1 MDLQQG
7 SRGMNVRIAQ
17 QLLNDAAL
25 GGSRLDPD
33 GIFGPLTFKSVED
46 FQNRRKL
53 EVDGVVGP
61 STWAAL
67 KGQAPVNST
76 QNASGQGGST
86 PRSVVAAPLGRPKPS
101 PVPAPHSV
109 APAAA
114 EPPLNPAL
122 EPAWM
127 KVAMAELGIHERTGK
142 GTARI
147 IMYHQ
152 ATTLHAKSDQVAWCS
167 SFVNWCL
174 AQVGVTGT
182 RSAAAASWAGW
193 GTELKT
199 PRLGCIVQLHHH
211 QKGYAAA
218 TGTSSGNHV
227 AFFVHQDAAHIR
239 LLGGNQS
246 DSVKYSDFALA
257 KWSVKTYRWPSGA

>member
-7 SRGMNVRIAQ
+7 SRGMDVRIAQ
-17 QLLNDAAL
+17 QLLNDAAV
-25 GGSRLDPD
+25 GGSRLEPD
-33 GIFGPLTFKSVED
+33 GIFGPLTFQSVED
-46 FQNRRKL
+46 FQHRRKL

-67 KGQAPVNST
+67 RGETRASSP
-76 QNASGQGGST
+76 QNASGQGQ
-86 PRSVVAAPLGRPKPS
+86 AAPQRPAAASLSQPKPL
-101 PVPAPHSV
+101 PAPAPHPV
-109 APAAA
+109 VPAAV

-122 EPAWM
+122 EPAWL

-147 IMYHQ
+147 ILYHQ

-174 AQVGVTGT
+174 AQVGITGT

-193 GTELKT
+193 GTELQR

-211 QKGYAAA
+211 QKGYVAAS
-218 TGTSSGNHV
+218 GTASGNHV

-246 DSVKYSDFALA
+246 DSVKYSDFSLA